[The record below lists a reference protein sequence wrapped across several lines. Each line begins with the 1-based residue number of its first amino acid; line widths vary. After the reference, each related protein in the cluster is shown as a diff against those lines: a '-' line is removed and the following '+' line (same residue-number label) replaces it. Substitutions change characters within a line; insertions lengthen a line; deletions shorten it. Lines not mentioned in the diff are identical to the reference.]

1 MKKSIPSDDNPTPEE
16 ITGVH
21 PFEGVPKELISKNMD
36 LEVYDEKFD
45 VEIIEAYRAAREI
58 VKTDGILVGT
68 SSGAAIHAAAQLAK

>member
-1 MKKSIPSDDNPTPEE
+1 
-16 ITGVH
+16 
-21 PFEGVPKELISKNMD
+21 
-36 LEVYDEKFD
+36 VYDEKFD